1 MSTPS
6 IATPASSGAATLA
19 VARAPALP
27 ARGVA
32 ATAAAFLVWGL
43 FPLYIAGLSRVSALQ
58 ITAHRVAWSC
68 VFVLAVL
75 AARRQLATIGEAIRR
90 PGVLAW
96 LAGSAILV
104 SVNWLAFVWAVN
116 NNQTVEVSLGYY
128 INPLLNVVLGI
139 LVLKERL
146 NRVQW
151 ITVAIATAGVA
162 YLTLETGRVPW
173 IALTV
178 ASSFGVYGL
187 IRKVA
192 KVDALP
198 GLAIEMI
205 LLTPFAVG
213 YLIWCEAHGIGALG
227 HFGGF
232 TDTLLVLSC
241 VVTATPLAMFS
252 YGARLLPYST
262 VGILQYIAPTLQLI
276 CAVFIM
282 GEPFQRARAVGFA
295 LIWVA
300 LAVYAVDGVLRS
312 RRVARA
318 I

>member
-1 MSTPS
+1 MSPPAV
-6 IATPASSGAATLA
+6 ATPAAVPVTRAA
-19 VARAPALP
+19 ALP

-32 ATAAAFLVWGL
+32 ATAAAFLIWGL
-43 FPLYIAGLSRVSALQ
+43 FPLYIVGLSSVSALQ

-68 VFVLAVL
+68 VFVLALL
-75 AARRQLATIGEAIRR
+75 AFRRELGSIADAVKR
-90 PGVLAW
+90 PGVLLR

-104 SVNWLAFVWAVN
+104 SLNWLAFVWAVN

-151 ITVAIATAGVA
+151 VAVAIATAGVA
-162 YLTLETGRVPW
+162 YLTFETGRVPW
-173 IALTV
+173 VALAV
-178 ASSFGVYGL
+178 ATSFGIYGL

-192 KVDALP
+192 KVDALA

-213 YLIWCEAHGIGALG
+213 YLIWCEARGIGSFG
-227 HFGGF
+227 HS
-232 TDTLLVLSC
+232 TPLVETLLVLSC
-241 VVTATPLAMFS
+241 VVTATPLALFS
-252 YGARLLPYST
+252 FGARLLPYST
-262 VGILQYIAPTLQLI
+262 VGILQYIAPSLQLV

-282 GEPFQRARAVGFA
+282 GEPFQHARAVGFVF
-295 LIWVA
+295 IWVA
-300 LAVYAVDGVLRS
+300 LGVYAIDGIMRS
-312 RRVARA
+312 RRIARA
-318 I
+318 IS

>member
-6 IATPASSGAATLA
+6 IASPASSGATTLS
-19 VARAPALP
+19 VANTPALP
-27 ARGVA
+27 GRGVA
-32 ATAAAFLVWGL
+32 ATAAAFLIWGL
-43 FPLYIAGLSRVSALQ
+43 FPLYIAALARVSALQ
-58 ITAHRVAWSC
+58 ITAHRVVWSC

-75 AARRQLATIGEAIRR
+75 AARRQLGTIGEAIAR
-90 PGVLAW
+90 PGVLAR

-104 SVNWLAFVWAVN
+104 SVNWLAFVWAIN
-116 NNQTVEVSLGYY
+116 NKQTVEVSLGYY

-139 LVLKERL
+139 MVLKERL

-151 ITVAIATAGVA
+151 ISVAIATAGVA
-162 YLTLETGRVPW
+162 YLTFETGRVPW
-173 IALTV
+173 IALAV
-178 ASSFGVYGL
+178 AISFGVYGL

-213 YLIWCEAHGIGALG
+213 YLIWCESQGIGALG
-227 HFGGF
+227 HTGAF

-241 VVTATPLAMFS
+241 VVTATPLALFA

-262 VGILQYIAPTLQLI
+262 VGILQYIAPSLQLV
-276 CAVFIM
+276 CALFIL

-300 LAVYAVDGVLRS
+300 LVVYAVDGVLRS

>member
-6 IATPASSGAATLA
+6 ITTPASSGTPPLAAAHTPTL
-19 VARAPALP
+19 PG
-27 ARGVA
+27 RGVA
-32 ATAAAFLVWGL
+32 ATAAAFLTWGL
-43 FPLYIAGLSRVSALQ
+43 FPLYIAALARVSALQ
-58 ITAHRVAWSC
+58 ITAHRVVWSC
-68 VFVLAVL
+68 LFVLGLLAV
-75 AARRQLATIGEAIRR
+75 RRQLGAIAQAIRH
-90 PGVLAW
+90 PGVLTW
-96 LAGSAILV
+96 LACSAALV
-104 SVNWLAFVWAVN
+104 SANWLAFVWAVN

-146 NRVQW
+146 TRVQW
-151 ITVAIATAGVA
+151 VTVASAAAGVA
-162 YLTLETGRVPW
+162 YLTFETGRVPW
-173 IALTV
+173 IALAV
-178 ASSFGVYGL
+178 ASTFGVYGL
-187 IRKVA
+187 IRQVA

-205 LLTPFAVG
+205 LLAPFAVG
-213 YLIWCEAHGIGALG
+213 YLIWCEMHGIGALG
-227 HFGGF
+227 HTGGM

-241 VVTATPLAMFS
+241 VVTATPLALFS

-262 VGILQYIAPTLQLI
+262 VGILQYISPTLQLV
-276 CAVFIM
+276 CALFIL

-300 LAVYAVDGVLRS
+300 LAVYAIDGVRRS
-312 RRVARA
+312 RRTVRA

>member
-1 MSTPS
+1 
-6 IATPASSGAATLA
+6 
-19 VARAPALP
+19 
-27 ARGVA
+27 VA
-32 ATAAAFLVWGL
+32 ATAAAFLIWGL

-75 AARRQLATIGEAIRR
+75 AVRRQLGTIGEALRR

-128 INPLLNVVLGI
+128 INPLLKVVLGF

-146 NRVQW
+146 NRVLW

-162 YLTLETGRVPW
+162 YLTFETGRVPW
-173 IALTV
+173 IALAV

-205 LLTPFAVG
+205 LLMPFAVG

>member
-1 MSTPS
+1 MSPPS
-6 IATPASSGAATLA
+6 VATPASSGAALP
-19 VARAPALP
+19 VARTTALP
-27 ARGVA
+27 GRGVT
-32 ATAAAFLVWGL
+32 ATAAAFLIWGL
-43 FPLYIAGLSRVSALQ
+43 FPLYIAGLSSVSALQ

-68 VFVLAVL
+68 VFVLALL
-75 AARRQLATIGEAIRR
+75 AYRRQLGSIAAAVKR
-90 PGVLAW
+90 PGVLLR
-96 LAGSAILV
+96 LAASAILV
-104 SVNWLAFVWAVN
+104 SLNWLAFVWAVN

-139 LVLKERL
+139 LVLNERL

-151 ITVAIATAGVA
+151 VAVTIATAGVA
-162 YLTLETGRVPW
+162 YLTFETGRVPW
-173 IALTV
+173 VALAV
-178 ASSFGVYGL
+178 ASSFGIYGL

-213 YLIWCEAHGIGALG
+213 YLIWCEAQGIGSFGHAGALVE
-227 HFGGF
+227 
-232 TDTLLVLSC
+232 TLLVLSC
-241 VVTATPLAMFS
+241 VVTATPLAFFA

-262 VGILQYIAPTLQLI
+262 VGILQYIAPSLQLL
-276 CAVFIM
+276 CAVFIL
-282 GEPFQRARAVGFA
+282 GEPFEHARAVGFA

-300 LAVYAVDGVLRS
+300 LVIYALDGIVRS
-312 RRVARA
+312 RRIARA